1 MFRRDKLQRLCPQNQ
16 KLPAIPIRFRRL
28 IVRKSRVSYRNA
40 EIENLPAHLLR
51 LCHTPAERE
60 PFRLSERAV
69 NFQRCLV
76 PVVPIP
82 ILPMRTMP

>member
-1 MFRRDKLQRLCPQNQ
+1 MPLELRL
-16 KLPAIPIRFRRL
+16 KISF
-28 IVRKSRVSYRNA
+28 RVSYRNA

-51 LCHTPAERE
+51 PRHAPAERE

-69 NFQRCLV
+69 NFQRSLV

-82 ILPMRTMP
+82 ILPMRAVP